1 VAHVVNIG
9 ERLEAK
15 GVSLKVL
22 EQSID
27 TSTPTVQYA
36 WRYRSV
42 RARIDA

>member
-27 TSTPTVQYA
+27 KIG
-36 WRYRSV
+36 
-42 RARIDA
+42 RAHV